1 MLFIDYFCFPRLG
14 LEREFP
20 YRQGKLSADKDV
32 TNWPAV
38 ITFVIAETIS
48 LPLCWTPVSVYFA
61 PAITISLSAILYI
74 GITKWFVRKGMITY
88 DNLTCSP
95 GDPGK
100 DPERHHLAAA
110 ADDEMSSMIIADD
123 DTNDV

>member
-1 MLFIDYFCFPRLG
+1 MLFIDYFYFPRLG

-20 YRQGKLSADKDV
+20 CRQGKLGTDRDV

-38 ITFVIAETIS
+38 ITFVLAETIS

-74 GITKWFVRKGMITY
+74 GITKWFVRKGMISY
-88 DNLTCSP
+88 DNLSP
-95 GDPGK
+95 DDPGK
-100 DPERHHLAAA
+100 DPERHHSAAA
-110 ADDEMSSMIIADD
+110 ADDEMSSIIIADD
-123 DTNDV
+123 TNDA